1 MSASCQLSLVD
12 TAAAVTTM
20 KMKGDDRQTSAAVA
34 EKNRQQPPV
43 VCTASNNSSSSSST
57 SSSSPSRK
65 SSLSAECEACVS
77 YLTRSLDRTGSKQQS
92 LLRALGVVTHQIT
105 SSIPGGGEAVE
116 EKIYQRSRDG
126 RGILV
131 QLKSKELI
139 MPSTTSSSSSSVMI
153 NKEVVTSTRGAQHDD
168 STNGERTDD
177 DITGHNHTSSTLRN
191 RLTKL
196 VEGIRHSADD
206 IIQQQQQHD
215 DSVIS
220 TSPNHNHH
228 QQHPSSNINQNV
240 KPKITTIAIE
250 CQSCGSDTRAE
261 AGARAYVKGPEPLSI
276 VLCSNRLSSQR
287 EIDEVLLHE
296 LIHIY
301 DIKERKLDLTKCNQL
316 AYSEVRAAREA
327 ECSNSLTTFTGRM
340 CSKDKAT
347 VATKNMFPDT
357 ARKCVCDVFEEA
369 MNDHSPFGVPNLNN
383 NLKRRVTTTRASD
396 R

>member
-1 MSASCQLSLVD
+1 
-12 TAAAVTTM
+12 
-20 KMKGDDRQTSAAVA
+20 MKGDDRQVSSAAVA
-34 EKNRQQPPV
+34 EKNRQPPV
-43 VCTASNNSSSSSST
+43 VCITSKSSSSSS
-57 SSSSPSRK
+57 SASSSPSRK

-92 LLRALGVVTHQIT
+92 LLRAMGVVTHQIT
-105 SSIPGGGEAVE
+105 SPIAGGGGGGEVVE
-116 EKIYQRSRDG
+116 EKLYQRSRDG

-139 MPSTTSSSSSSVMI
+139 MPTTTSSSSSSVM
-153 NKEVVTSTRGAQHDD
+153 NRTAVTTRSAQHNE
-168 STNGERTDD
+168 STNGERTNG
-177 DITGHNHTSSTLRN
+177 DIIDNKVQHQSIETGHNTTSTLRN

-206 IIQQQQQHD
+206 IIQQQHHD

-228 QQHPSSNINQNV
+228 QQHPSSNVNQNV

-327 ECSNSLTTFTGRM
+327 ECSNSLTAFTGKM

-357 ARKCVCDVFEEA
+357 ARKCVCDVFEDA
-369 MNDHSPFGVPNLNN
+369 MNDHSPFGEP

>member
-1 MSASCQLSLVD
+1 
-12 TAAAVTTM
+12 
-20 KMKGDDRQTSAAVA
+20 
-34 EKNRQQPPV
+34 
-43 VCTASNNSSSSSST
+43 
-57 SSSSPSRK
+57 
-65 SSLSAECEACVS
+65 
-77 YLTRSLDRTGSKQQS
+77 
-92 LLRALGVVTHQIT
+92 LGVVTHQIT
-105 SSIPGGGEAVE
+105 SSSIPGGGEAVE

-139 MPSTTSSSSSSVMI
+139 MPTTTSSSSSSVM
-153 NKEVVTSTRGAQHDD
+153 NKEAVTTRCAQHDE
-168 STNGERTDD
+168 STNGERMNG
-177 DITGHNHTSSTLRN
+177 DIIDNKVQQHQSIETGNNNTTSTLRN

-196 VEGIRHSADD
+196 VEEIRHSADD
-206 IIQQQQQHD
+206 IIHHQQQHHD

-228 QQHPSSNINQNV
+228 HQHQPSNVNQNL

-296 LIHIY
+296 LIHTY

-327 ECSNSLTTFTGRM
+327 ECSNSLTAFTGRM

-369 MNDHSPFGVPNLNN
+369 MNDHSPFGEPNLN

>member
-1 MSASCQLSLVD
+1 
-12 TAAAVTTM
+12 M
-20 KMKGDDRQTSAAVA
+20 KRDDRPVA

-43 VCTASNNSSSSSST
+43 CTASNNSSGSSST

-92 LLRALGVVTHQIT
+92 LLRALGVVTHQT
-105 SSIPGGGEAVE
+105 KSSIPGGGEAVE

-139 MPSTTSSSSSSVMI
+139 MPTTTTYSSSSVM
-153 NKEVVTSTRGAQHDD
+153 NKEALTSTRGAQHDD
-168 STNGERTDD
+168 STNGERMNGDIIDD
-177 DITGHNHTSSTLRN
+177 KVKQHQSQSIETGHNNTTSTLRN

-206 IIQQQQQHD
+206 IIHHQQQQHHD

-220 TSPNHNHH
+220 TSPNHNH
-228 QQHPSSNINQNV
+228 QQHHQSSNVNQNL

-327 ECSNSLTTFTGRM
+327 ECSNSLTAFTGRM

-369 MNDHSPFGVPNLNN
+369 MNDHSPFGEP

>member
-1 MSASCQLSLVD
+1 
-12 TAAAVTTM
+12 M
-20 KMKGDDRQTSAAVA
+20 KRDDRQTSAAAVA

-43 VCTASNNSSSSSST
+43 CTASDNSSSSST
-57 SSSSPSRK
+57 SSSPSRK

-105 SSIPGGGEAVE
+105 SSITGGGEAVE

-126 RGILV
+126 RGILL

-139 MPSTTSSSSSSVMI
+139 LPSTTTTSPSSSVM
-153 NKEVVTSTRGAQHDD
+153 NREAVTSTRGSQHDD
-168 STNGERTDD
+168 STNGEKANG
-177 DITGHNHTSSTLRN
+177 DIIDNKVQQHQSQSIETGHNNTTSTLRN

-206 IIQQQQQHD
+206 IIHHQQQQHHD

-220 TSPNHNHH
+220 TSPNHNRH
-228 QQHPSSNINQNV
+228 QLHQSSNINQNL

-327 ECSNSLTTFTGRM
+327 ECSNSLTAFTGRM

-369 MNDHSPFGVPNLNN
+369 MNDHSPFGEPNLN